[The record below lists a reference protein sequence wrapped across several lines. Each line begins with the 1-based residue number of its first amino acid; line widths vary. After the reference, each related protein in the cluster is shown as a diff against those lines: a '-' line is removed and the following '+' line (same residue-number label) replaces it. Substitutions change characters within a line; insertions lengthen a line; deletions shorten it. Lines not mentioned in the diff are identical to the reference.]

1 MESEEGSGQTWH
13 EFGLVSGSC
22 YCSRE
27 KEVALEIDQGIK
39 ASLLSRES
47 FYVWSKAISEAVDG
61 ELTSDP
67 GHHGAD
73 DVNDHY
79 LQCSWILLA
88 WTN

>member
-1 MESEEGSGQTWH
+1 MESEEGPGQAWPK
-13 EFGLVSGSC
+13 FGLVSGSC
-22 YCSRE
+22 YCSCE

-39 ASLLSRES
+39 ASLLSRKS
-47 FYVWSKAISEAVDG
+47 FYVWSKEISEAAGG

-79 LQCSWILLA
+79 LQYPWILLA
-88 WTN
+88 RTN